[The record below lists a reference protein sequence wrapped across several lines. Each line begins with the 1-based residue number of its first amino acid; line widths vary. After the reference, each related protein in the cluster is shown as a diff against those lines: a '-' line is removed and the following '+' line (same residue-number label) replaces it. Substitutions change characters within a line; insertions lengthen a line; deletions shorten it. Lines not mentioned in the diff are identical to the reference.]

1 MTPIIKIEYLSAGY
15 EGKEVLHDINLTVYK
30 DDYLGII
37 GSQRWWQD
45 NPHAPYSGT
54 DETHRRQHPLL

>member
-30 DDYLGII
+30 DDYLA
-37 GSQRWWQD
+37 SSV
-45 NPHAPYSGT
+45 PTVVA
-54 DETHRRQHPLL
+54 RQPSCALFWD